1 MKEFRLPLDI
11 KSLDIISQEYDNKGN
26 IVFIVKS
33 NKEGTKCHKCGKY
46 AKIHNGYAP
55 TIEVRHLPI
64 LDTPVYLK
72 IRPARYQDQC

>member
-33 NKEGTKCHKCGKY
+33 NKEGTNPH
-46 AKIHNGYAP
+46 IS
-55 TIEVRHLPI
+55 
-64 LDTPVYLK
+64 
-72 IRPARYQDQC
+72 